1 MLGNSR
7 RRELAKCTAGRVL
20 KIKFVGSNKQ
30 HITTTKGVF
39 IVSHSMCIIRGK
51 HDKKSVHG
59 DYVAVRD

>member
-30 HITTTKGVF
+30 HITTTKGVS
-39 IVSHSMCIIRGK
+39 IISHSSCIIRGK
-51 HDKKSVHG
+51 HDKVGING
-59 DYVAVRD
+59 DYVAMRN